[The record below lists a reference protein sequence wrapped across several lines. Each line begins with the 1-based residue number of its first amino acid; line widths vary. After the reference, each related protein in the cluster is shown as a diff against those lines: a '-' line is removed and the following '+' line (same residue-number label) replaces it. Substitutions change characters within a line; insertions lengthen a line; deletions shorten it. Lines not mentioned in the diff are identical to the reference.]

1 MTTSGDWLRAIRAR
15 LFEWSG
21 RNRRA
26 RARLDGSRAAVL
38 NFHRVLPPERARAL
52 SVEPGMWLAPDAFRM
67 VLETLV
73 RHFRVLPLH
82 EVATSIAERRPLPER
97 ACAISF
103 DDGWR
108 DNYDH
113 ALPEL
118 SRFGLPA
125 TIFVVS
131 ERVGTSGAFWPDEV
145 CRCLASRAPEA
156 ARELA
161 LRLGAPPDRPDAE
174 GVLAAW
180 KGLSE
185 REREGPLALLREAH
199 AGDEPGER
207 ELATWAELE
216 AMREAG
222 LDVESHGATHALLAG
237 LPPDA
242 LARELA
248 GSLNTLERRGFAR
261 HRLFAYPSG
270 QHSPELERAVAEAGY
285 RAGFALDEALASLDS
300 SPTAIPRLG
309 VHQGIAASP
318 AHLLAKIPGH
328 RSGATAGN

>member
-108 DNYDH
+108 DNFDH

-118 SRFGLPA
+118 SRLGLPA
-125 TIFVVS
+125 TIFVVT
-131 ERVGTSGAFWPDEV
+131 ERIGTPGAFWPDEV
-145 CRCLASRAPEA
+145 CRTLAARPTDQ

-174 GVLAAW
+174 GVLEVW
-180 KGLSE
+180 KQLGE
-185 REREGPLALLREAH
+185 QEREGRLAVLREAGP
-199 AGDEPGER
+199 ATAPAER
-207 ELATWAELE
+207 ELATWSELE
-216 AMREAG
+216 AMQRAG
-222 LDVESHGATHALLAG
+222 FDIESHGATHALLPG
-237 LPPDA
+237 LEPDA
-242 LARELA
+242 LARELS
-248 GSLNTLERRGFAR
+248 GSLDTLEQRGFAR

-270 QHSPELERAVAEAGY
+270 QHSPELERAVRDAGY
-285 RAGFALDEALASLDS
+285 RAGFALDEAVASLES
-300 SPTAIPRLG
+300 RTTAIPRLG
-309 VHQGIAASP
+309 IHQGIAAS
-318 AHLLAKIPGH
+318 AAQLLTKVPGS
-328 RSGATAGN
+328 R